1 MEIPS
6 RYDPKPTEDKWY
18 RFWEEKNL
26 FTAKANPAKKP
37 FSIVI
42 PPPNV
47 TGILHMGHALNN
59 TIQDILI
66 RYHRMKGFDTLWV
79 PGVDHAGI
87 ATQNVVEKKL
97 TKEKKTRHELGRE
110 KFLQEVWK
118 WKEEHGNTITR
129 QIGR

>member
-1 MEIPS
+1 MIEISS
-6 RYDPKPTEDKWY
+6 RYNPRETEDKWY
-18 RFWEEKNL
+18 KYWEEHK
-26 FTAKANPAKKP
+26 FFRGKANPAKEP

-66 RYHRMKGFDTLWV
+66 RYNRMAGKEALWM

-87 ATQNVVEKKL
+87 ATQNVVEK
-97 TKEKKTRHELGRE
+97 
-110 KFLQEVWK
+110 Q
-118 WKEEHGNTITR
+118 
-129 QIGR
+129 